1 MEPGVCLNCVVCWL
15 PVTRYNVYVFTI
27 KDNGAN
33 INAVVVRSLLAL
45 SGIASL
51 MYRGHSSYYINIIA
65 AFFLFVAALFVN
77 RLLMR
82 FKIPV
87 WGVMFA
93 AAAFVLSATLY
104 IPFAV
109 LLIAYGLGAKKMYTP
124 PVVNIRSKGVYITK
138 PFGNTEHAWTDFNN
152 IILKDNLLTL
162 DFKNNTL
169 LQLMVAKTSYGTD
182 EQSFNDFCSGF
193 IGL

>member
-1 MEPGVCLNCVVCWL
+1 M
-15 PVTRYNVYVFTI
+15 YVFTI

-45 SGIASL
+45 AGIASL
-51 MYRGHSSYYINIIA
+51 LYHGHSYNYINIIA
-65 AFFLFVAALFVN
+65 AIILFASALFVN
-77 RLLMR
+77 RLLMQ
-82 FKIPV
+82 FKLPALV
-87 WGVMFA
+87 VMAVA
-93 AAAFVLSATLY
+93 AAMVLSATLF

-109 LLIAYGLGAKKMYTP
+109 LLIAYGLLAKRLYAS
-124 PVVNIRSKGVYITK
+124 PVVNVNSHGVHITK
-138 PFGNTEHAWTDFNN
+138 PFGDAEHPWAEFNN

-169 LQLMVAKTSYGTD
+169 LQLLISETSYGTD